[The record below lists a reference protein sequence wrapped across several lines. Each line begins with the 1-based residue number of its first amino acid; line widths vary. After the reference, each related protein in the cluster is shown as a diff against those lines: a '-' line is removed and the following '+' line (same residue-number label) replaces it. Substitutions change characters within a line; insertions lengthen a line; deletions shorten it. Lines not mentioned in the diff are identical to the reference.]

1 MHQISSAVDIGG
13 AVVAEANG
21 RASMISF
28 VVPAF
33 NEVECI
39 AEFHSQLTAVLS
51 GLDRPAEVIYI
62 DDGSTDGT
70 AALLDAIAAADDR
83 VAVAHM
89 RRNYGKSA
97 ALDLGFRMA
106 AGTIVFTLD
115 ADLQDDPVEI
125 PRFLAALEAGSD
137 VVSGWKKL
145 RHDPIDKT
153 LPSLVFNWFTRKVSG
168 LELHD
173 FNSGF
178 KAYRREALAELRLY
192 GELHRYI
199 PVLLHWEGFKVGEI
213 DVAHRARFAGKSKFG
228 ARRLLN
234 GAFDLMTVILTSK
247 FRSRP
252 LHFFGYIGVAL
263 GALGVLVFLYLFFL
277 TFFEIDPFRPRPL
290 LYASM
295 VMIFT
300 SVVFLATGLLGE
312 LMKSLSPE
320 VADYRLR
327 NVARHGEAGVERRD
341 E

>member
-1 MHQISSAVDIGG
+1 MPLPARVGG
-13 AVVAEANG
+13 
-21 RASMISF
+21 RSDLLSF

-33 NEVECI
+33 NEVECV
-39 AEFHSQLTAVLS
+39 AEFHRQLTDVLAKL
-51 GLDRPAEVIYI
+51 GQPAEIIYI
-62 DDGSTDGT
+62 DDGSSDGT
-70 AALLDAIAAADDR
+70 AAALDAIAAADRR
-83 VAVAHM
+83 VVVAHM

-106 AGTIVFTLD
+106 AGAIVFTLD

-125 PRFLAALEAGSD
+125 PRFLAALAAGND

-173 FNSGF
+173 FNCGF

-199 PVLLHWEGFKVGEI
+199 PVLVHWEGFKVGEI

-228 ARRLLN
+228 ARRLLT
-234 GAFDLMTVILTSK
+234 GAFDLMTVVLTAK
-247 FRSRP
+247 FRNRP
-252 LHFFGYIGVAL
+252 LHFFGYIAVAL
-263 GALGVLVFLYLFFL
+263 GALGVLGLAYLFFL
-277 TFFEIDPFRPRPL
+277 SFFEIDPLRPRPM
-290 LYASM
+290 LYASIT
-295 VMIFT
+295 MIFT
-300 SVVFLATGLLGE
+300 SVILIATGLIGE
-312 LMKSLSPE
+312 LVKSLVPY

-327 NVARHGEAGVERRD
+327 SIVRPEGETKDRPDA
-341 E
+341 